1 MSNKST
7 MNVALKPLQ
16 RALLALLSIVLLSL
30 GWLRVSGLTLLV
42 GLVPLLL
49 ISASYDASRRS
60 FWRMFGWSALVMG
73 GWTVATCWWIYY
85 AAAIGIVAATI
96 VAIILFG
103 GVVMLYHYFSKRAKP
118 SLAYLALVCGWL
130 WAEHFYLNAEI
141 SFPWLVLGNGFAG
154 DVWAVQWYEYT
165 GALGGSLWV
174 LLANIFAFEWV
185 VKRGKKRAAAAL
197 VVVIVPMVVSLI
209 VGGTYRQEGGPSATV
224 TVVQPNFD
232 PYTEKYTLSPSA
244 QTSTMLSLMAEAPA
258 DVDYVVLP
266 ETVIGDAGDNIWEEN
281 IFGSRSVSAFEQFR
295 ASRYPE
301 AQIITGAMTFHRYP
315 DERSAS
321 PTARRSGAMWYDRY
335 NAALA
340 LDRDSTLK
348 VSHKSKLVVGV
359 EKMPYMN
366 LLKPLEKL
374 IVNLGGTTGQLGV
387 DKYRRSFLLRNSRH
401 PYGVQAAA
409 PICYES
415 VYGEHFA
422 GFTADG
428 AQLMMVITN
437 DGWWHDTEGYRQHFS
452 YSRLRAIETR
462 RWVCRAANTGIS
474 GFISP
479 KGEVVQS
486 LGWDKRGILTQQVQP
501 QRKPT
506 FYATAGD
513 YLGRLGGYVFLLCVL
528 YFISYRIKQK
538 NHLVK

>member
-1 MSNKST
+1 
-7 MNVALKPLQ
+7 MNITLKPYH
-16 RALLALLSIVLLSL
+16 RALLALLSILLLSL
-30 GWLRVSGLTLLV
+30 GWLRVSGLGLLV
-42 GLVPLLL
+42 GFVPLLI
-49 ISASYDASRRS
+49 ISASYDDSRRS
-60 FWRMFGWSALVMG
+60 FWRMFGWVALVMG

-85 AAAIGIVAATI
+85 AAAVGIVAATI
-96 VAIILFG
+96 ISIVLFG
-103 GVVMLYHYFSKRAKP
+103 GVFMIYHYFSKRAKP
-118 SLAYLALVCGWL
+118 SLAYTALLCGWL

-154 DVWAVQWYEYT
+154 DVWAVQWYEFT

-174 LLANIFAFEWV
+174 LLTNILAFEWL
-185 VKRGKKRAAAAL
+185 VKRGRTRAVIAL
-197 VVVIVPMVVSLI
+197 AVAVVPMVVSLV
-209 VGGTYRQEGGPSATV
+209 VGATYKAEGASTATV

-232 PYTEKYTLSPSA
+232 PYTEKYTLSPRE
-244 QTSTMLSLMAEAPA
+244 QTSIMTSLVAEAPA
-258 DVDYVVLP
+258 DVDYIVLP
-266 ETVIGDAGDNIWEEN
+266 ETVIGDAGDNIWEDRL
-281 IFGSRSVSAFEQFR
+281 FASRSVSAFEHFR
-295 ASRYPE
+295 AAHYPE
-301 AQIITGAMTFHRYP
+301 AQIITGAMTFRRYNSQQ
-315 DERSAS
+315 EAS
-321 PTARRSGAMWYDRY
+321 PTARNSGSMWYDRY
-335 NAALA
+335 NSALA

-348 VSHKSKLVVGV
+348 VSHKSRLVVGV
-359 EKMPYMN
+359 EKMPYMD

-374 IVNLGGTTGQLGV
+374 IINLGGTTGQLGV
-387 DKYRRSFLLRNSRH
+387 DKYRRTFLLRNERH

-479 KGEVVQS
+479 RGEVVQS
-486 LGWDKRGILTQQVQP
+486 LGWDQRGTLTQQVQP
-501 QRKPT
+501 LRKVT
-506 FYATAGD
+506 FYATWGD
-513 YLGRLGGYVFLLCVL
+513 YLGRLGGYVFLLSLL
-528 YFISYRIKQK
+528 YYVSYRMRKK
-538 NHLVK
+538 SHLVK